1 MFSSASELA
10 TKLRAARYIIDP
22 VTLEVVYL
30 AARMRKPLLVEG
42 PPGCGKT
49 ELAYAV
55 AAAANTVV
63 ERLQCY
69 VGITEEKVIGKF
81 DEALQKLFLDTQA
94 ANLDRDWNQ
103 IRGRLHSLDFFA
115 EGPLLRALRYET
127 QPCVLLVDELDK
139 VDHNIE
145 ALLLE
150 ILSAWQI
157 TVPKLGTIGA
167 STIPFV
173 VLSSNEERRLGDP
186 LRRRCFYLRFEYPSV
201 EREREILAIRSS
213 SESLRLRG
221 QLAGLAHALRGWN
234 MEKPPSIAEMLDLAQ
249 ALEILDVEEI
259 SHEQRDLLLPLLAK
273 TEADRK
279 RLLLR
284 AGFEGSGRRFEA
296 LSRRTY
302 GRGGRRLAGGDC
314 GGCSVKWAMA
324 CFLVLLVGTAR
335 AQAPD
340 ARPPRDVSARWA
352 EYYAAV
358 YQVPVELVAAIIDEE
373 SGWNPYA
380 VSNKGAAGIMQLMPA
395 TAVRFGVRNRFLV
408 QENIRGG
415 VAYLAWLKQ
424 KFNGDLRLITAAY
437 YVGEYPISSRGLEY
451 SSPDVQSYVKRV
463 AHRYRVRRVL
473 RAQSELVRQRQKLR

>member
-1 MFSSASELA
+1 MFSSASQLA

-55 AAAANTVV
+55 ATAANTVV

-81 DEALQKLFLDTQA
+81 DEALQKLFLRSA

-103 IRGRLHSLDFFA
+103 IRSRLHSLDFFA
-115 EGPLLRALRYET
+115 EGPLLRALRYEI

-157 TVPKLGTIGA
+157 TVPKLGTVEA

-173 VLSSNEERRLGDP
+173 VLSSNEERRLGNP

-284 AGFEGSGRRFEA
+284 AGFEG
-296 LSRRTY
+296 
-302 GRGGRRLAGGDC
+302 
-314 GGCSVKWAMA
+314 
-324 CFLVLLVGTAR
+324 
-335 AQAPD
+335 
-340 ARPPRDVSARWA
+340 
-352 EYYAAV
+352 
-358 YQVPVELVAAIIDEE
+358 LVAD
-373 SGWNPYA
+373 S
-380 VSNKGAAGIMQLMPA
+380 K
-395 TAVRFGVRNRFLV
+395 
-408 QENIRGG
+408 
-415 VAYLAWLKQ
+415 
-424 KFNGDLRLITAAY
+424 
-437 YVGEYPISSRGLEY
+437 
-451 SSPDVQSYVKRV
+451 
-463 AHRYRVRRVL
+463 RYRD
-473 RAQSELVRQRQKLR
+473 ELMAVADGLPEATVEAAA